1 MPRLGRGT
9 PPRAPAL
16 TAHPARQTL
25 QNSTT
30 AQLIF
35 NVPQVVSYC
44 SKVFTLLPG
53 DLIFTGTPP
62 GVGFARKPPRW
73 LKHVRLCTS
82 RCGRVVC

>member
-9 PPRAPAL
+9 PPRALRTPL
-16 TAHPARQTL
+16 TPRHQTL

-35 NVPQVVSYC
+35 NVPQVVAYC

-73 LKHVRLCTS
+73 LKHVRRPSPPFYVAC
-82 RCGRVVC
+82 